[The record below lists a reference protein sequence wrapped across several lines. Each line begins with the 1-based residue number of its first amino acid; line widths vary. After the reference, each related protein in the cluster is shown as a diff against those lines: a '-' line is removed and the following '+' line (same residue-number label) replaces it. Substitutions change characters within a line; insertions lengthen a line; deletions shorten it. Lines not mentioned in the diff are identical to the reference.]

1 MTSLRLTR
9 LSVYPVKSCRGHE
22 LATAEVDAWGL
33 RDDRRF
39 LVVTPEGRF
48 LTQRELPRLALVE
61 TELGRETLTLAAPG
75 RGWVAVPRA
84 LAAAPD
90 RRRVTIWKSTVDAD
104 DCGEAAAEWLTRFLE
119 RPARLVR
126 MGTAYERP
134 VKPARATP
142 GDVVSF
148 ADGYPFLL
156 LAEESLDDL
165 NDRLIAAEE
174 DAVPAD
180 RFRANLW
187 IRGGG
192 PFAEDALGR
201 FRLGQVVLRSAGPC
215 ARCVVTTT
223 DQQTA
228 ERGPEPLRTLATYRR
243 DPEKPGDVIFGVNL
257 IHESKFGT
265 LRVGDRLETI

>member
-1 MTSLRLTR
+1 MNAIRLTR
-9 LSVYPVKSCRGHE
+9 LSLYPVKSCRGHD
-22 LATAEVDAWGL
+22 LAAAEVDAWGL

-61 TELGRETLTLAAPG
+61 TALSAEALTLASPG
-75 RGWVAVPRA
+75 RGSVAVPRA
-84 LAAAPD
+84 LDPAP
-90 RRRVTIWKSTVDAD
+90 RRVHATVWSSTVEAD
-104 DCGEAAAEWLTRFLE
+104 DCGEPAAEWLTGFLGT
-119 RPARLVR
+119 PARLVR
-126 MGTAYERP
+126 MGAAYDRP
-134 VKPARATP
+134 VKPSRARP

-148 ADGYPFLL
+148 ADGYPLL
-156 LAEESLDDL
+156 VIGEESLDDL
-165 NDRLIAAEE
+165 NDRLVAAGGE
-174 DAVPAD
+174 AVPAD

-201 FRLGQVVLRSAGPC
+201 FRIGEVVLRHAGPC

-228 ERGPEPLRTLATYRR
+228 ERGKEPLRTLATYRR
-243 DPEKPGDVIFGVNL
+243 DPAKPGDVNFGVNL
-257 IHESKFGT
+257 IHETKSGT
-265 LRVGDRLETI
+265 LRVGDRLEPL